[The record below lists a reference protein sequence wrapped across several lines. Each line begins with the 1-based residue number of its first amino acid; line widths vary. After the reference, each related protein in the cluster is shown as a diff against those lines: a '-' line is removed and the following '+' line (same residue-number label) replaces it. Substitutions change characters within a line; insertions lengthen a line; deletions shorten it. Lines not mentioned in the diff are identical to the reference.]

1 MDDKSFGE
9 VTMAHVVIVTSQTA
23 GRVQVAVELARRLG
37 KRVTRRLSSLVRSTV
52 RANRRPRREIPTP
65 RSDCRLRWEV
75 SLDSRKPGDRDTARL
90 GELRSARERMAE
102 KVDAMELDR
111 DHATISDLGPD
122 LVLVDVEIPAVVM
135 SAVGAGRSVAVWT
148 TMLSVWK
155 RPGLPPLGS
164 ATVPG
169 SSIAGSRLGMEL
181 EWLRFR
187 AGKRMKALRHRV
199 ARTGL
204 DQMSQM
210 RENRSQDWL
219 LAQGDFAQSMACS
232 IRLSELAHA
241 DLHRSGA

>member
-1 MDDKSFGE
+1 MDYKSFGE

-23 GRVQVAVELARRLG
+23 GRVQLAVELARRLVEAG
-37 KRVTRRLSSLVRSTV
+37 HQATVASPVDISEQIAVLGAKYQRLGPTVVASGSSSVDGNRVTG
-52 RANRRPRREIPTP
+52 I
-65 RSDCRLRWEV
+65 LR
-75 SLDSRKPGDRDTARL
+75 RL

-111 DHATISDLGPD
+111 ITQQLADLGPD

-187 AGKRMKALRHRV
+187 VWETYEGIAAQGGKDWPGSNV
-199 ARTGL
+199 TDAR
-204 DQMSQM
+204 
-210 RENRSQDWL
+210 NRSQDWL